1 MSRSHFARSQ
11 KITIAGGILAMVLVI
26 VLLQLWLI
34 TATME
39 VILDVIEYHMTLAD
53 AMRVPRLHHQA
64 LPDAIRY
71 ESGGLTSAVM
81 DSLKAMISEL

>member
-11 KITIAGGILAMVLVI
+11 RATITSGILAIVLIV

-39 VILDVIEYHMTLAD
+39 AYLGGDDSIVVPGALASLVCL
-53 AMRVPRLHHQA
+53 ALNLGLFRHLRRL
-64 LPDAIRY
+64 
-71 ESGGLTSAVM
+71 EF
-81 DSLKAMISEL
+81 